1 MNTLRDL
8 NQKILKETIDSN
20 LVLKKLNEAIDT
32 QNLKVLADQLEK
44 LNGLVSNVMPSFNSL
59 KQAIAKAET
68 DINSSVSDPK
78 KSRDITG
85 KVVSFYSKMWNF
97 LSNDLITLA
106 RLPALR
112 DFFDDKKTPDENATL
127 GNSPSAQEVRKQ
139 IMTALKADNSPWFK
153 KALAM
158 LSNNPNYVSDI
169 PYLDINLFS
178 SEFVNLPKKQLKTS
192 LEQINSQIKQIQ
204 NPENVTNQIA
214 NPKSTQQ
221 QNPSELKD
229 VFNKTK
235 VELNNLYKHYE
246 NELGEKLS
254 STNAQVLLKQLI
266 VNSFMENQTPEQLD
280 SKIKS
285 EFKY

>member
-97 LSNDLITLA
+97 LSNDLITLS

-112 DFFDDKKTPDENATL
+112 DFFDDKKTPDENAIL

-204 NPENVTNQIA
+204 NPENVTNQIT

-246 NELGEKLS
+246 NELGEKLN

-266 VNSFMENQTPEQLD
+266 VNSFVENQTPEQLD